1 MSFVYIYYYLYFTNL
16 ECDAGKFGPHCE
28 TVCPYSFNGNLSAF
42 KCYCNAD
49 LCNLSDGCSGN
60 DILVTL
66 TLLVFNY
73 SLINYL
79 CHEYAFITLLHLRA
93 GLFD

>member
-16 ECDAGKFGPHCE
+16 ECDGGKFGPHCE
-28 TVCPYSFNGNLSAF
+28 RYVRTLVMEIFALLNVTAMQIFAIL
-42 KCYCNAD
+42 
-49 LCNLSDGCSGN
+49 LTIVQVN

-73 SLINYL
+73 SLFNYL
-79 CHEYAFITLLHLRA
+79 
-93 GLFD
+93 